1 MQEEFITSNFSH
13 NKFVLIGFPNLYQYR
28 RVLFVPFFLLFA
40 LILIGNLV
48 IILVI
53 KKSETL
59 HSPMYLLISYM
70 AAVDIIVPLA
80 IVPNMLFG
88 FLFDWNE
95 ISLAGCLTQMFIV
108 HFISS
113 FESTILLTMALDR
126 YVAICN
132 PLRYAEIMNYSVF
145 LKIGLFAVLRSGTLM
160 SILIILATPLHFCK
174 SNVIR
179 QCYCEHMAL
188 VTLACD
194 NITINNIMGLVM
206 AYTIV
211 GFDIFC
217 IAFSYVKIIQSVLKT
232 ASAKERQK
240 AFNTCGTHL
249 IVMSFFYIS
258 GSVTFV
264 AYRVSNTI
272 STDLHTLLGVL
283 YLVFPASIN
292 PLIYGVRTKEIRQY
306 LWKIVKQRKM
316 AINTHFPL
324 SVKK

>member
-1 MQEEFITSNFSH
+1 MQDIREENISYTQFIL
-13 NKFVLIGFPNLYQYR
+13 VGFPDVYEYR
-28 RVLFVPFFLLFA
+28 KLLFIPFFMLFVMA
-40 LILIGNLV
+40 VVSNCV
-48 IILVI
+48 IIYI
-53 KKSETL
+53 IQTGKGFS
-59 HSPMYLLISYM
+59 SPMYLLIC
-70 AAVDIIVPLA
+70 AIAFVDLGIPITFVPK
-80 IVPNMLFG
+80 MLLN
-88 FLFDWNE
+88 FLFDWND
-95 ISLAGCLTQMFIV
+95 ISLTGCLVQMFFI

-113 FESTILLTMALDR
+113 FESTILMVMALDR
-126 YVAICN
+126 YVAICM
-132 PLRYAEIMNYSVF
+132 PLRYNDYINMF